1 MKLLFPIFSLGMSAF
16 AIIWTP
22 WPTAQQLWTP
32 HSRER
37 LQDTVQWLD
46 PLARANYPL
55 QPK

>member
-1 MKLLFPIFSLGMSAF
+1 MKLLFPIFSLGVAAF

-22 WPTAQQLWTP
+22 WPTAQQLWNPYST
-32 HSRER
+32 ER

-46 PLARANYPL
+46 PLAHANYPQ

>member
-46 PLARANYPL
+46 PLARVNYPL

>member
-1 MKLLFPIFSLGMSAF
+1 MRLLLPIFSLGAAAL
-16 AIIWTP
+16 AIIWP
-22 WPTAQQLWTP
+22 PGPTAKQMWNP

-37 LQDTVQWLD
+37 LQETVQWLD